1 MGKRKIYTEC
11 FYTMPKDWR
20 HLKNG
25 GPQDMTIGIQDEHY
39 GSPVYRTRVDWQQMD
54 GEGVFSLSLVTNT
67 DGRTDREVA
76 DDAVASARKVWE
88 VRKHIAVA
96 QSQGVNGQCDLFLS
110 FRLPSIP
117 PIGEVEKLYRLIKGF
132 SDKT

>member
-1 MGKRKIYTEC
+1 
-11 FYTMPKDWR
+11 
-20 HLKNG
+20 
-25 GPQDMTIGIQDEHY
+25 MTIGIQDEHY

-54 GEGVFSLSLVTNT
+54 GEGVFSLSLVTTT

-132 SDKT
+132 SDIT